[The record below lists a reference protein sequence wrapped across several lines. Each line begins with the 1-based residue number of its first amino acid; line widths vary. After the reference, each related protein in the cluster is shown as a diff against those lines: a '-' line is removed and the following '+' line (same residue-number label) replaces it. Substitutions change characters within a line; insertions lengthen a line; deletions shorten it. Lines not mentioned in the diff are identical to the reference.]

1 MPENNQILSV
11 EGQLVGMPLAGPES
25 FSQAQLDYLKR
36 ALGVDETVLWEGAST
51 VTNALKNGAG
61 LTLSESP
68 FNFEYIEVHWVPWA
82 YSDPGT
88 MKQEA
93 VAKSFVTSAKP
104 RIGMVNEWTDEGNN
118 AVFLFTVNAYFT
130 DSKFYTTNIKYFM
143 IGDWNVTSTGNGT
156 YITKILGIHR
166 ISGGN

>member
-1 MPENNQILSV
+1 MPT
-11 EGQLVGMPLAGPES
+11 AGPES
-25 FSQAQLDYLKR
+25 FSAQQLDYLKR

-88 MKQEA
+88 MKQES
-93 VAKSFVTSAKP
+93 VAKAFVTSAKP

-156 YITKILGIHR
+156 YITKIVGINR
-166 ISGGN
+166 IAGGN